1 MARTNLAYIDTAVG
15 AALEKEVQTPTLTTE
30 AAARAAKVREI
41 KLVAGLVVADDSAAA
56 GERIREEARDAR
68 RAKIGQFQRDRL
80 EVIEKLAKLGVAPRA
95 VAPLAVWE
103 RLCDMHDLYRLSP
116 DTNGRVGVQDGKA
129 LLARL
134 EKWSK
139 VLNLTFWLGG
149 GIAAWAIFWM
159 TKNPAADL
167 PAEPW
172 RPYVLGALVLVG
184 VVIWGSETVT
194 SGDGFVALSYRALVG
209 GLLRA
214 YRFMPHRTLLR
225 QYFPKR
231 TSAETRYTAP
241 QVTVILPNPP
251 EEVAARLLK
260 VHMLNLE
267 VAVVPEAIGFLETP
281 AQVYRDDLQAS
292 HDAYEER
299 MRARRDLL
307 RDPIITH
314 RHKSAVAIIDQ
325 YGDFP
330 MEKKIVDQCVHSEF
344 LI

>member
-1 MARTNLAYIDTAVG
+1 VG

-30 AAARAAKVREI
+30 AAARAAKARDI

-56 GERIREEARDAR
+56 ANRIREEALDAR
-68 RAKIGQFQRDRL
+68 RAKIGQFQRDRQ

-129 LLARL
+129 LIARMETWARVLSLA
-134 EKWSK
+134 
-139 VLNLTFWLGG
+139 FWLGG
-149 GIAAWAIFWM
+149 GIAAWTLFWM
-159 TKNPAADL
+159 TRPAADL

-172 RPYVLGALVLVG
+172 RMYVAGALVVAG
-184 VVIWGSETVT
+184 IVTWGSELITE
-194 SGDGFVALSYRALVG
+194 GDGFVTLSFRALVSG
-209 GLLRA
+209 MLRA
-214 YRFMPHRTLLR
+214 YRFVPRKTLLR

-231 TSAETRYTAP
+231 TSAVMQYSSAP
-241 QVTVILPNPP
+241 RVTVILPNPP

-260 VHMLNLE
+260 VHALALE
-267 VAVVPEAIGFLETP
+267 VAAVPEAIGFLETP
-281 AQVYRDDLQAS
+281 AQVYREDLRAS
-292 HDAYEER
+292 HDAYEEQ
-299 MRARRDLL
+299 MRARRELL

-314 RHKSAVAIIDQ
+314 RHGKAVAIIDQ

-330 MEKKIVDQCVHSEF
+330 MEKKIVDQCVYSEF
-344 LI
+344 LV

>member
-1 MARTNLAYIDTAVG
+1 MARTNLAYIDTSVG

-30 AAARAAKVREI
+30 AAARAAKARDI

-56 GERIREEARDAR
+56 AERIREEARDAR
-68 RAKIGQFQRDRL
+68 RAKIGQFQHDRL
-80 EVIEKLAKLGVAPRA
+80 EVIEKLAKLGIAPRA
-95 VAPLAVWE
+95 VAPRAVWE
-103 RLCDMHDLYRLSP
+103 RLCDTHDLYRLSP
-116 DTNGRVGVQDGKA
+116 DTKGRVGVQDGKT
-129 LLARL
+129 LISRL
-134 EKWSK
+134 EIWAR
-139 VLNLTFWLGG
+139 VFNLAFWLGG
-149 GIAAWAIFWM
+149 GIAAWALFWM
-159 TKNPAADL
+159 TRSPADL
-167 PAEPW
+167 PYEPW
-172 RPYVLGALVLVG
+172 RPYALGALVLVG
-184 VVIWGSETVT
+184 IVTWGGEMITE
-194 SGDGFVALSYRALVG
+194 GDGFVALSYRALVG

-214 YRFMPHRTLLR
+214 YRFVPHRTLLR

-231 TSAETRYTAP
+231 TSAETRYSTP

-251 EEVAARLLK
+251 EDVAARLLQ
-260 VHMLNLE
+260 VRELALE

-299 MRARRDLL
+299 MRARWELL

-314 RHKSAVAIIDQ
+314 RHGTAVAIIDQ